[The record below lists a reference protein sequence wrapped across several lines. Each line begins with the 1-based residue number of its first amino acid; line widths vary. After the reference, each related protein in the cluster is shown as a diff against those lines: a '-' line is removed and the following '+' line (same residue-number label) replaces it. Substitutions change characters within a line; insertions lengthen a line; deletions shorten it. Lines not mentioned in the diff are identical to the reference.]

1 MTFLS
6 GQLLI
11 AMPQLEGEPFER
23 AVIYLC
29 AHTEEGAM
37 GLVINKMIDISVP
50 ALLTKLGVEHV
61 GYAGPARVHL
71 GGPVESGCGFVL
83 HSTDYTE
90 DRSLRVA
97 DDIALT
103 ATMEVLRAI
112 GRGGGPKRS
121 LLALGYAGWGKGQ
134 LESEIRDNGWLHV
147 PADAEMLFDGH
158 HEDKWR
164 RALGKLGV
172 DPSLLS
178 AESGHA

>member
-1 MTFLS
+1 MTSLA

-23 AVIYLC
+23 SVIYLC
-29 AHTEEGAM
+29 AHSEEGAM
-37 GLVINKMIDISVP
+37 GIVINKMIDISVP
-50 ALLTKLGVEHV
+50 ALLTKLGVEHM
-61 GYAGPARVHL
+61 GYSGPARVHL

-97 DDIALT
+97 EDVALT
-103 ATMEVLRAI
+103 ATMDVLRAI

-134 LESEIRDNGWLHV
+134 LETEIRDNGWLHV
-147 PADAEMLFDGH
+147 PADTEILFDDQH
-158 HEDKWR
+158 DDKWR
-164 RALGKLGV
+164 RALKKLGV

-178 AESGHA
+178 AASGRA